1 MECLVSRRVPA
12 SLSYDSVNVLRRL
25 PLSGTKECRIKHLG
39 DDPPRRGEQNS
50 SESENS
56 MLPVVQIVLILE
68 TEKSSLERFDRGFV
82 PLRCRRPGMA
92 PATKVRCSLP
102 TSALVACSAGIS
114 GTSVSHSGDA
124 FPFATDGEFAC
135 ARRCW
140 SRTLS
145 KGRDLG
151 RSFTRHPRPL
161 SSPLNSSQIFDV
173 ARFTRSRLA
182 VSFHYI
188 IQIFNKFQD
197 ITPIATRD
205 RLLRQSRRRRQG
217 AWQ

>member
-1 MECLVSRRVPA
+1 MPRR
-12 SLSYDSVNVLRRL
+12 
-25 PLSGTKECRIKHLG
+25 TKERRNKHLG
-39 DDPPRRGEQNS
+39 CNPLVRGEQKS

-68 TEKSSLERFDRGFV
+68 REKSSLERFDRGFV
-82 PLRCRRPGMA
+82 PHRCRRPGMA

-114 GTSVSHSGDA
+114 GPSVSHSGDA
-124 FPFATDGEFAC
+124 FPFATEGEFAC

-151 RSFTRHPRPL
+151 RSFTRHPRPR
-161 SSPLNSSQIFDV
+161 SSPLNSFKIILFSPS
-173 ARFTRSRLA
+173 TRGLRA
-182 VSFHYI
+182 VSFLYI
-188 IQIFNKFQD
+188 IQVF
-197 ITPIATRD
+197 ITVPGHHAASTTR
-205 RLLRQSRRRRQG
+205 
-217 AWQ
+217 